1 MLNRNGNNSP
11 FYLPQRGSK
20 KDFSIILSNFSEKDS
35 CRAVVFL
42 FIWFFNFYFLSE
54 TLSAKNIH
62 VGAHQKIRT
71 IQSALKIIS
80 NGDSVIVEEGTYK
93 EKSLLIDKSIILI
106 GKNSPVLSGENKY
119 EIMKIKADNV
129 VVKGFIFKDTGLNFI
144 FDNAAIKLDSVTN
157 CTIEKNIF
165 VNNFFGIYLSRSSR
179 CKIIGNELSASQT
192 KETYSGNGI
201 HLWQCREMIIQKNKI
216 EGHRDGIYF
225 EFVKAS
231 TIEENKS
238 ENNLRYGLH
247 FMFSDSCKYSGNFF
261 KKNGAGVAVMFT
273 RNVDMHNNRFEY
285 NWGGAAYGL
294 LLKDISDSRIF
305 ENDFVKNSCAIY
317 YEGCSRVTTHNNN
330 LTENGTAIRLMANSM
345 DNSFSYNNFIGNS
358 FDVTTNSTR
367 NYNSFENN
375 YWSEYKGYDLN
386 KDGIGDIPHRPVKL
400 FSIIIERNR
409 PSLILIR
416 SLFVELLNAAENIFP
431 SLTPQTLIDSKPQ
444 MKRYL

>member
-1 MLNRNGNNSP
+1 MLNQNGNKKRDVIKYFSSLRTKK
-11 FYLPQRGSK
+11 FFILLAVILLLAFCIPQK
-20 KDFSIILSNFSEKDS
+20 
-35 CRAVVFL
+35 
-42 FIWFFNFYFLSE
+42 
-54 TLSAKNIH
+54 TLSAKSIL
-62 VGAHQKIRT
+62 VGSQQKIRT

-80 NGDSVIVEEGTYK
+80 DRDTLLVGKGIYK
-93 EKSLLIDKSIILI
+93 EKSLLIDKSITLI
-106 GKNSPVLSGENKY
+106 GINSPILSGENKY

-129 VVKGFIFKDTGLNFI
+129 VVKGFVFKDTGLNFI
-144 FDNAAIKLDSVTN
+144 YDNAAIKLDSVKN

-165 VNNFFGIYLSRSSR
+165 INNFFGIYLSRSNG
-179 CKIIGNELSASQT
+179 CKIIDNELSAFQT

-201 HLWQCREMIIQKNKI
+201 HLWQCREMIIKKNKI
-216 EGHRDGIYF
+216 KGHRDGIYF

-231 TIEENKS
+231 TIEENMS
-238 ENNLRYGLH
+238 EENLRYGLH
-247 FMFSDSCKYSGNFF
+247 FMFSDSCKYSNNLF
-261 KKNGAGVAVMFT
+261 KMNGAGVAVMFT

-305 ENDFVKNSCAIY
+305 ENEFVKNSCAIY
-317 YEGCSRVTTHNNN
+317 YEGCSRVTTQNNN
-330 LTENGTAIRLMANSM
+330 LIENGSAIRLMANSM
-345 DNSFSYNNFIGNS
+345 DNSFSNNNFIGNS

-400 FSIIIERNR
+400 FSIIIEQNR

-431 SLTPQTLIDSKPQ
+431 SLTPQTLTDNKPR
-444 MKRYL
+444 MKKYL